1 MTRIG
6 EPLRIT
12 VSVCL
17 VAALL
22 SATVASA
29 VGQRG
34 AGLALAAG
42 LLIGSCN
49 GYLARGAVGA
59 ELDFRATSAAR
70 LLLLSAAALG
80 VAALIDFSVMPFA
93 IAGLGLAQVALAV
106 VSGIH
111 LGRQ

>member
-1 MTRIG
+1 MSPTGDRG
-6 EPLRIT
+6 T
-12 VSVCL
+12 G
-17 VAALL
+17 
-22 SATVASA
+22 
-29 VGQRG
+29 GQGPSGMERF
-34 AGLALAAG
+34 GLALAAG

-59 ELDFRATSAAR
+59 ELDFRATSVGR